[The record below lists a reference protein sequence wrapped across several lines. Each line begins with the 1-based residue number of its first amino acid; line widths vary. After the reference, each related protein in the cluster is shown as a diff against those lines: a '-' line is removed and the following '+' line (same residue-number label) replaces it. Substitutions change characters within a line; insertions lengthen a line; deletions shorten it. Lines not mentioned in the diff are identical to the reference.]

1 MLAKSFNNYGKSFYR
16 FLSISNQRFRKE
28 DSYSSSSSNKS
39 EFFILGGMII
49 GGLYLIKKE
58 KKSHSWIYR
67 DDIGAP
73 HGIHGYE
80 EQVNSVGQHHGH
92 NHWTNEG
99 FLKTFDSA
107 SVRRGFKVWL
117 KNCQS
122 CHGAYKQKYD
132 IMVEKIFSQ
141 RELIVSSYLNRIKC
155 LILLQFIQV
164 IK

>member
-1 MLAKSFNNYGKSFYR
+1 MLAKSFNNYGKFISR
-16 FLSISNQRFRKE
+16 FLTVNQRFRQE
-28 DSYSSSSSNKS
+28 DFNSSSSNK
-39 EFFILGGMII
+39 EFLVLGGLVL

-92 NHWTNEG
+92 FHWTHDG
-99 FLKTFDSA
+99 FLRTFDSA

-117 KNCQS
+117 KSCQS

-132 IMVEKIFSQ
+132 IMVEKIFDQ
-141 RELIVSSYLNRIKC
+141 VELIV
-155 LILLQFIQV
+155 
-164 IK
+164 

>member
-1 MLAKSFNNYGKSFYR
+1 MLAKSFNNYGKSISR
-16 FLSISNQRFRKE
+16 FLTVNQKFRQE
-28 DSYSSSSSNKS
+28 DFNSSSNNK
-39 EFFILGGMII
+39 EFLVLGGLVL
-49 GGLYLIKKE
+49 GGLFLIKKE

-92 NHWTNEG
+92 FHWTHEG

-117 KNCQS
+117 KSCQS

-132 IMVEKIFSQ
+132 IMVEKIFDQ
-141 RELIVSSYLNRIKC
+141 RELIVYHPLKHRTKC
-155 LILLQFIQV
+155 
-164 IK
+164 